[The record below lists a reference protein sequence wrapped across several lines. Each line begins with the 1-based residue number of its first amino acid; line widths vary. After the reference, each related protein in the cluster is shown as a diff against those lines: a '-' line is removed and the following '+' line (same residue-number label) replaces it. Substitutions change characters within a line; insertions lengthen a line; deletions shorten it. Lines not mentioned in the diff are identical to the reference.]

1 MPEVIPLA
9 GAPGY
14 KLHLALF
21 DSVSNAAALHA
32 QLLAKNPAYEY
43 AFIDPSVLVSTLQPL
58 AAAFR
63 AVHDLLDPAVGLR
76 TPNVHSETV
85 FSLSPSHNI
94 TDSYR
99 RFGISP
105 SSTALLAIKILD
117 TTSPTY
123 SESDVLA
130 ALSSLV
136 DGTEIPFTTP
146 SLRALTDVAKVK
158 KCYKLKDM
166 YAVEALYARKG
177 RRKEEGSRS
186 GDMVWADLEVA
197 VLGQMALRSLV

>member
-1 MPEVIPLA
+1 MPQIVPLA
-9 GAPGY
+9 GIGGY
-14 KLHLALF
+14 QLHIALF
-21 DSVSNAAALHA
+21 AAVSNAADLHA
-32 QLLAKNPAYEY
+32 QLLAKNTVYEY

-105 SSTALLAIKILD
+105 SSTAVLAIKILD
-117 TTSPTY
+117 TTAPTY
-123 SESDVLA
+123 SEPDVLS

-136 DGTEIPFTTP
+136 HGTEIPFTTA
-146 SLRALTDVAKVK
+146 SIRELTDISKVK
-158 KCYKLKDM
+158 KYYKLKDL
-166 YAVEALYARKG
+166 YAADALYARKG
-177 RRKEEGSRS
+177 RQVEKRS
-186 GDMVWADLEVA
+186 VEQEWADLEVA